1 MRKLLRYILQ
11 YAILGAAAYL
21 VHQTAFTRGTPP
33 VFDRANWS
41 QRDGF
46 VALGVGGL
54 TIRDDVPALMTKA
67 RLREHLQAL
76 VKAGYRTITSEDV
89 RAFYDE
95 GKPLPEKALYL
106 MFEGGRKDS
115 VLFSQPTLQET
126 GYHASLYLYGG
137 HLKGWN
143 RFFIR
148 ESEVR
153 KVAENPFWDVNSK
166 GCNWAL
172 INATPQ
178 GGYAHYLTARIN
190 GPDGKPAETQEQFG
204 ARVAEDFRLAAGSI
218 KDATGVAPV
227 GYLFIPANT
236 LGVSMPQDLARP
248 VEEDL
253 DKHFPIAFT
262 RVGESYNNREKNPR
276 ALTRMQI
283 GPDWTPARLPLDP
296 ESRIPR
302 ARFPDSADSGR
313 QGLWQVTAGSVAADG
328 ARLTLSPAGG
338 KAPFALL
345 RGSEGFENFLCQ
357 VKVYPTAEDTS
368 LVYLRYRNAGSFV
381 RIQVSE
387 DRVLVQEKNGTS
399 LNTVF
404 QYALSLDHKGPVALE
419 CCVKSNRLLL
429 RVDGTAASTYPIPL
443 TADTSRGSF
452 GLGSRGE
459 KTRQP
464 ALFADLRLTAFP
476 PRWVQT
482 AHVADVNLD
491 DSLMLTA
498 MMLPADSLTRDPV
511 GDAAA
516 MVALSSKGVN
526 ALLDMTG
533 ADAARVT
540 ETVRFVKDAP
550 ASLVFAKLLRG
561 FVLSLDAFPEPR
573 DLAALLDTLH
583 AQGLSAAVRLTAASA
598 ARLAASNVALTP
610 DWLLFD
616 APPSEEDAE
625 EMITLKNRF
634 DRARMLYREPGPD
647 AAAAIFYQGKG

>member
-1 MRKLLRYILQ
+1 MKKFLRYILQ
-11 YAILGAAAYL
+11 YAILGVAAYL
-21 VHQTAFTRGTPP
+21 IYQTAFTRGTPP
-33 VFDRANWS
+33 AFDRANWS

-46 VALGVGGL
+46 VALSVGGL
-54 TIRDDVPALMTKA
+54 TVRDDVPSLMTKA
-67 RLREHLQAL
+67 RLRENLQAL
-76 VKAGYRTITSEDV
+76 AKAGYRTITSDDV

-115 VLFSQPTLQET
+115 VLFSQPALQET

-148 ESEVR
+148 DSEIH
-153 KVAENPFWDVNSK
+153 KVAANPFWDVNSM
-166 GCNWAL
+166 GYNWAL
-172 INATPQ
+172 INVTPQ
-178 GGYAHYLTARIN
+178 GGYSHYLTALID
-190 GPDGKPAETQEQFG
+190 GPDGKPVETQEQFD
-204 ARVAEDFRLAAGSI
+204 ARAAEDFRLAASSI
-218 KDATGVAPV
+218 KEATGIAPV
-227 GYLFIPANT
+227 GYLFNPANT
-236 LGVSMPQDLARP
+236 LGVSMPEALARP

-253 DKHFPIAFT
+253 EKNFPIAFT
-262 RVGESYNNREKNPR
+262 RVGESYNDREKNPR

-283 GPDWTPARLPLDP
+283 GPDWTPERLLLEI
-296 ESRIPR
+296 ESRMPR
-302 ARFPDSADSGR
+302 SRYLDFADSVR
-313 QGLWQVTAGSVAADG
+313 QGLWQVTTGGIAADG
-328 ARLTLSPAGG
+328 ARLTLSQAGG
-338 KAPFALL
+338 KDPFARL

-357 VKVYPTAEDTS
+357 VKVFPTAEGAS
-368 LVYLRYRNAGSFV
+368 LVYLRYRDPGSFV
-381 RIQVSE
+381 RIQTTA

-399 LNTVF
+399 LNTIF
-404 QYALSLDHKGPVALE
+404 QYVLPLDHKGPVTLE

-429 RVDGTAASTYPIPL
+429 SVNGTVASTYPIPL

-452 GLGSRGE
+452 ALGSLGE

-464 ALFADLRLTAFP
+464 ALFADLRLTTFP

-482 AHVADVNLD
+482 ARVANVNLD
-491 DSLMLTA
+491 DSLTLTA
-498 MMLPADSLTRDPV
+498 MVLPADTLTRDPV

-516 MVALSSKGVN
+516 MVAVSSKGVN
-526 ALLDMTG
+526 AYLDMTG
-533 ADAARVT
+533 ADAARIT

-573 DLAALLDTLH
+573 VLAALLDTLH
-583 AQGLSAAVRLTAASA
+583 AQGFSAAVRLTAASA

-616 APPSEEDAE
+616 APPSEEDVE
-625 EMITLKNRF
+625 EMTTLKNRF

-647 AAAAIFYQGKG
+647 DAAAIFYQGKR